1 MASGFVDIDECTSTG
16 ICQHTCRNTW
26 GSYVCSC
33 YTGYKVAADGRSCE
47 GNCPCSTFHAQLF
60 PFSGTLQ
67 LLVSVRFIVYKVV
80 VLPYVSNNPD
90 IDECNL
96 WSERGGRLCV
106 GVCTNTPGSYTCG
119 CPDGY
124 RMLGDGRTCQGKCSK
139 FL

>member
-47 GNCPCSTFHAQLF
+47 GNCPLF
-60 PFSGTLQ
+60 YISCAI
-67 LLVSVRFIVYKVV
+67 VSIFKKPVMACFCM
-80 VLPYVSNNPD
+80 VLSYVSNIPD

-124 RMLGDGRTCQGKCSK
+124 RMLSDGRTCQGKC
-139 FL
+139 